1 MPLGRRYYGKRKRS
15 RKFSRK
21 GGFKRRKYNRR
32 SRVPRPKFTG
42 WGKKVMAK
50 LRYVD
55 YITIDPPSAGVASYV
70 FRATSL
76 FDPDLTGVGHQPMG
90 FDQLMNRYDHY
101 TVVGAKLTAQ
111 FMPVSASN
119 LVPGLLGCL
128 LSDTGTRVAS
138 ATSISHLLEH
148 PGRGSIANTGVLLPK
163 DYNARVVK
171 KFSSKKFFGKKTINE
186 NDYRGTNAANP
197 TENAFFEVY
206 VATVGTNNPDLTT
219 ILVTIDYIALFT
231 EPKPLA
237 QS

>member
-1 MPLGRRYYGKRKRS
+1 MPLGNRYYGKRKRTTPT
-15 RKFSRK
+15 RKFV
-21 GGFKRRKYNRR
+21 KRRKTMRR
-32 SRVPRPKFTG
+32 FRRVPRPKFTG

-76 FDPDLTGVGHQPMG
+76 FDPDVTGTGHQPMG

-111 FMPVSASN
+111 FMPVSAAN

-163 DYNARVVK
+163 DYNARVIK

-186 NDYRGTNAANP
+186 NDYRGTNAASP

-219 ILVTIDYIALFT
+219 LLVTIDYIALFT